1 MRKFPWLIVTAV
13 VLLIATAGAG
23 ITGFILAGLVLGVPY
38 LIGCVFH
45 PRTTHRGCK
54 GKGYHRSPFYL
65 WGTRKCRGCVN
76 GLQVRH
82 GARVVGMP
90 HIRAEHK
97 ARTAAVARNK
107 RNRTWR

>member
-1 MRKFPWLIVTAV
+1 MRKFPWLVVAAV

-23 ITGFILAGLVLGVPY
+23 ITGFLVGAVIVGVPY

-45 PRTTHRGCK
+45 PRTTHRACG

-65 WGTRKCRGCVN
+65 WGTRKCRGCVG

-82 GARVVGMP
+82 GARAVGLP
-90 HIRAEHK
+90 HIKAEHA
-97 ARTAAVARNK
+97 ARTRAIARN
-107 RNRTWR
+107 RQNRTWR